1 LRIIW
6 TTGARRAGTNGPT
19 GITRCGNTWARTSEE
34 MTNDSASNAYSRIAD
49 ERRIS
54 DIRYEDGSSLK
65 KILQG
70 KL

>member
-1 LRIIW
+1 M
-6 TTGARRAGTNGPT
+6 
-19 GITRCGNTWARTSEE
+19 RTKR
-34 MTNDSASNAYSRIAD
+34 TAD
-49 ERRIS
+49 ECGIS